1 MVIIL
6 KGRLIKFLIILL
18 VIQLINSLNSRLEK
32 FNRLRKLQL
41 VTIPTTIFSTSISS
55 TTTSG
60 NSTIAPVINLNKSSG
75 LSSGAICAI
84 AIPCIAALI
93 AVGALAALCRASP
106 TPPIQQRFPIEMNYM
121 ETSLD
126 KLRAPTKQVQILQN
140 VPIQQSLAV
149 QQPVAVVQQPVA
161 VVQQPV
167 AVVQQPI
174 VEVQQAVPV
183 QVQQVQPL
191 PVTHVVP

>member
-1 MVIIL
+1 MGIIL
-6 KGRLIKFLIILL
+6 KGRLIKFLIIFL
-18 VIQLINSLNSRLEK
+18 VIQLTNSLNSRLEK
-32 FNRLRKLQL
+32 LNRLRKLQL
-41 VTIPTTIFSTSISS
+41 ITIPTVSSTTISS
-55 TTTSG
+55 TTISTTSPG
-60 NSTIAPVINLNKSSG
+60 NSTINPVINLNKSSG

-106 TPPIQQRFPIEMNYM
+106 TPPIQQRFPMEMHYM

-126 KLRAPTKQVQILQN
+126 KLRAPTKQVKILQN

-149 QQPVAVVQQPVA
+149 QQPVAVVQQPAA

-167 AVVQQPI
+167 
-174 VEVQQAVPV
+174 VEVQQVVPV